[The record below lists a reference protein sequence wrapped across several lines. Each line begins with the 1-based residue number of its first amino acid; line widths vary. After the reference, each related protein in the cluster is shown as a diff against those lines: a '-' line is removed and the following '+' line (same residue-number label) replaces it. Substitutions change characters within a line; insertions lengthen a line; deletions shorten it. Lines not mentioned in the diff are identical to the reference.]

1 MSKYN
6 ILYFTKNMDSYTG
19 ASYQR
24 EILNAMRCQFN
35 VYLYGPGYEI
45 YDPKDDLMQIKK
57 KINKAL
63 IFGHSYLSDEVN
75 SKQIQNFCKFNL
87 KEIKLPKVGILN
99 KEYVNLDRKL
109 EFFKKNSFD
118 LCFTHNHMAEKYTK
132 RTKIKFILWPFAVS
146 PSFSKNI
153 KDKIYDIGFS
163 GILKNTNHAHSD
175 LRYKV
180 MNKMFYTFF
189 GIPLLKKRE
198 YKNYKIFWNV
208 KPTNLF
214 SKMINRIFKFHVH
227 LSDKNY
233 EELLKKSK
241 IFINTLSPAELVS
254 PRYYECMASKTLVLC
269 ERSKIYNKFFPKGTY
284 VEFDNEETIIDII
297 NHYLDD
303 GKALEKITAKAQ
315 KFIYE
320 NHYWKHRIDKFKRE
334 LDLLIS

>member
-1 MSKYN
+1 
-6 ILYFTKNMDSYTG
+6 MDSYTG

-24 EILNAMRCQFN
+24 EILNAMRCQFHVN
-35 VYLYGPGYEI
+35 LYGPGYEN
-45 YDPKDDLMQIKK
+45 YDIDDDFNKIQKKLNKDI
-57 KINKAL
+57 KAL
-63 IFGHSYLSDEVN
+63 IFGHSYLSDVVH

-87 KEIKLPKVGILN
+87 KEINLPKVGILN

-118 LCFTHNHMAEKYTK
+118 LCFTHNHMAETYSK
-132 RTKIKFILWPFAVS
+132 RTNIKFILWPFAVS

-153 KDKIYDIGFS
+153 KDKVYDIGFS
-163 GILKNTNHAHSD
+163 GILQNTNHTHSN

-180 MNKMFYTFF
+180 MNKMFYTLF
-189 GIPLLKKRE
+189 GIPLFKKKE
-198 YKNYKIFWNV
+198 YKTYKIFWNA

-214 SKMINRIFKFHVH
+214 SKVINRLFRFHVH

-233 EELLKKSK
+233 ADLLKKSK

-269 ERSKIYNKFFPKGTY
+269 EQSNIYKKFFPKGTY
-284 VEFDNEETIIDII
+284 IEFDNEETIIDII
-297 NHYLDD
+297 KHYLDD
-303 GKALEKITAKAQ
+303 NEALEKITTKAQ

-320 NHYWKHRIDKFKRE
+320 DHYWKNRIDIFKRE
-334 LDLLIS
+334 LDLLILK